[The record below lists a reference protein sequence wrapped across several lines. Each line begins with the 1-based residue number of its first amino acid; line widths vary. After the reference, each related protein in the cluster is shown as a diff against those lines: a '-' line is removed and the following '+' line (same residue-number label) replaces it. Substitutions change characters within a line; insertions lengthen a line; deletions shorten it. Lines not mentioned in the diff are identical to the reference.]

1 MKEGRGK
8 PDYAI
13 GTRDEMKQDAT
24 GGLAGAPPSRRVGDR
39 FPSPAPGRDGVPT
52 PGAKPAV
59 FLDRDGT
66 IIEDLDFI
74 DDPAKVALLPGAAQ
88 AIRRFNDAGL
98 VTVVVSNQSGVAR
111 GLFDEAT
118 VRAVNDRLQA
128 LLNEHGAR
136 IDAFYYC
143 PYLDGDEAV
152 VERYRKE
159 SDWRKPGPGMLLAAV
174 EDMGIDL
181 TRSWMIGDA
190 RRDIEAGQKCGCRTI
205 LISGRVHLDALNRPK
220 VHQDAPYRVTGLL
233 EAATIVAP
241 VSN

>member
-1 MKEGRGK
+1 
-8 PDYAI
+8 
-13 GTRDEMKQDAT
+13 MKQGTT
-24 GGLAGAPPSRRVGDR
+24 GDLGDAPPSLRVGDR
-39 FPSPAPGRDGVPT
+39 FPSPAPGRDGAPATRAGKLPVA

-66 IIEDLDFI
+66 IIEDIDFI
-74 DDPAKVALLPGAAQ
+74 DDPAKVALLPGAVE
-88 AIRRFNDAGL
+88 AIRRFNDAGF

-111 GLFDEAT
+111 GMFDEAT
-118 VRAVNDRLQA
+118 VQAVNDRLQA

-152 VERYRKE
+152 VERYRKR
-159 SDWRKPGPGMLLAAV
+159 SDWRKPAPGMLLAAA
-174 EDMGIDL
+174 EDLDIDL

-190 RRDIEAGQKCGCRTI
+190 RRDVEAGLKCGCRTI
-205 LISGRVHLDALNRPK
+205 LIDSSRVHLDAPNSSQAK
-220 VHQDAPYRVTGLL
+220 VHQDAPYCVAGLL

-241 VSN
+241 VSNR